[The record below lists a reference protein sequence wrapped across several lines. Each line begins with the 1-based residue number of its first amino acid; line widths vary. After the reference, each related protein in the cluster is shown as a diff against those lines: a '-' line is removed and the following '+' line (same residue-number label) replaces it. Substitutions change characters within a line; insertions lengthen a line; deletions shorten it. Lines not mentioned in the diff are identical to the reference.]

1 VLRIILRRFL
11 TILITFYTFLVT
23 HSFGLL
29 PQVRTSHVL
38 YGLKPALGRTAAA
51 FSTKPDIFDA
61 CDTFMARHMGSQG
74 KDRQAMLDAVGFK
87 TMEDLIHST
96 VPKQIRNTTHMKLDE
111 PLTES
116 EALEKLKG
124 IMGKNK
130 VMKNYIGAGYYETT
144 TPPVILRNVLEN
156 PGWYTSYTPYQAEIA
171 QGRLNSLLNYQTMV
185 AELTGMAM
193 SNASLLDE
201 STAAAEAMTMCYS
214 LGGQKRKRYFVDERV
229 NAQNIALVQ
238 TRGEALGLDIVVGKA
253 DKVDFTKEDFCGAM
267 AQYPDTYGGINDW
280 SAFNARAHASGVLT
294 TACTDLMASVLVK
307 PAGEMGFDMCVG
319 SSQRFGV
326 PMGFGG
332 PHAAYLA
339 TTPEY
344 SRKMPGRIIGV
355 SIDSRGKPALR
366 MAMQTREQHIRRDK
380 ATSNICTAQALLA
393 NMASFYGVYH
403 GPKGLKK
410 IAGRIHGMTASTAEA
425 LKAAGY
431 KLENESFFDTLHVN
445 VGAAGKTSKQ
455 IADAAVKVG
464 ANVRIIS
471 PTHVGISFGESI
483 TKADTI
489 ALLSAFGIKGELN
502 AAPATKLGNMSRESR
517 FMEHPVFNSHHSETR
532 MLRYIKSL
540 ENKDLSLNHSMIA
553 LGSCT
558 MKLNATTE
566 MIPVTWPETAN
577 MHPFAPVDQTTG
589 YMEMITSLNK
599 DLAEITG
606 FAAVSTQPNS
616 GAQGEYAGLL
626 CIREFHKSQGNGHRN
641 ICLIP
646 ASAHGT
652 NPASATMCNMK
663 VVVVKNLDDGN
674 IDMEDLVSKADKH
687 AANLGALMITYPS
700 TYGAFEEG
708 IRDIIDVVH
717 SRGGQVYMDGANM
730 NAQVGF
736 TSPGLIGADVCHLN
750 LHKTFCIPHGG
761 GGPGVGSIGVAKHLA
776 PFLPGHNVVP
786 CSGEGTNVVMKTTG
800 AVSGA
805 PFGSAAILPIS
816 WLYIKMLGTKGL
828 MESTGMAILNANYM
842 AKRIEEGY
850 EILFRGANGQ
860 CAHEFIIDLR
870 DFKSYGIVEE
880 DVAKRLQDYG
890 FHSPTMSW
898 PVGGTIMVE
907 PTESEDKAEMDR
919 FCNAM
924 LSIRKEIE
932 DVVTG
937 AVLAKDSPLKGAP
950 HTQDMVVADVWD
962 KVYSRET
969 AAFPA
974 PWVKENKF
982 WPTVGRIDNVYG
994 DRNLVCSCPPVES
1007 YVEVEVDR

>member
-1 VLRIILRRFL
+1 MNQNV
-11 TILITFYTFLVT
+11 
-23 HSFGLL
+23 S
-29 PQVRTSHVL
+29 
-38 YGLKPALGRTAAA
+38 A
-51 FSTKPDIFDA
+51 FSTKPDVFDA
-61 CDTFMARHMGSQG
+61 CDTFMGRHMGSQG
-74 KDRQAMLDAVGFK
+74 KDRQAMLEAVGFK
-87 TMEDLIHST
+87 NMDDLIAST
-96 VPKQIRNTTHMKLDE
+96 VPKHIRKNSPMKLDA

-116 EALEKLKG
+116 EALASLKN
-124 IMGKNK
+124 IMKKNVVLK
-130 VMKNYIGAGYYETT
+130 SFIGAGYYETI

-156 PGWYTSYTPYQAEIA
+156 PGWYTAYTPYQAEIA

-185 AELTGMAM
+185 SDLTGMAM

-201 STAAAEAMTMCYS
+201 ATAGAEAMAMSYNLS
-214 LGGQKRKRYFVDERV
+214 GQTRKRYFVDERV
-229 NAQNIALVQ
+229 HPQNISLVQ
-238 TRGEALGLDIVVGKA
+238 TRGVALGLDVVVGKA
-253 DKVDFTKEDFCGAM
+253 ENIDFTGEDFCGAM
-267 AQYPDTYGGINDW
+267 AQYPDTYGNISDW
-280 SAFNARAHASGVLT
+280 SAFNERAHASGVLT
-294 TACTDLMASVLVK
+294 TACTDLMASVLVR

-339 TTPEY
+339 TTLEY

-403 GPKGLKK
+403 GPDGLKK
-410 IAGRIHGMTASTAEA
+410 IASRIHGMTASTAEA
-425 LKAAGY
+425 LRAAGY
-431 KLENESFFDTLHVN
+431 KIENKTFFDTLLVD
-445 VGAAGKTSKQ
+445 VSSKGKTSAQ
-455 IADAAVKVG
+455 ISAAAIKAGV
-464 ANVRIIS
+464 NVRIVND
-471 PTHVGISFGESI
+471 THVGISFGESI
-483 TKADTI
+483 TKADTL
-489 ALLSAFGIKGELN
+489 ALLSAFGAKGPLN
-502 AAPATKLGNMSRESR
+502 GSPANVFGKMARTSE
-517 FMEHPVFNSHHSETR
+517 FMTHPVFNSHHSETR
-532 MLRYIKSL
+532 MLRYMKSL

-566 MIPVTWPETAN
+566 MIPVTWNETAN
-577 MHPFAPVDQTTG
+577 MHPFVPVEQATG
-589 YMEMITSLNK
+589 YIEMISSLHK
-599 DLAEITG
+599 DLCEITG

-626 CIREFHKSQGNGHRN
+626 CIREYHISNGQGHRN

-646 ASAHGT
+646 VSAHGT
-652 NPASATMCNMK
+652 NPASAAMCGMK
-663 VVVVKNLDDGN
+663 VVVVKNNEDGTVDIDD
-674 IDMEDLVSKADKH
+674 LRAKAEKH
-687 AANLGALMITYPS
+687 SNELSALMITYPS

-708 IRDIIDVVH
+708 IKDVIDIVH
-717 SRGGQVYMDGANM
+717 KHGGQVYMDGANM

-736 TSPGLIGADVCHLN
+736 TSPGHIGADVCHLN

-761 GGPGVGSIGVAKHLA
+761 GGPGVGTVCVAKHLA
-776 PFLPGHNVVP
+776 PFLPGHPVIP
-786 CSGEGTNVVMKTTG
+786 CSGEGKNVVRKATG
-800 AVSGA
+800 SVSGA
-805 PFGSAAILPIS
+805 PYGSAAILPIS
-816 WLYIKMLGTKGL
+816 WLYIKMLGDAGL
-828 MESTGMAILNANYM
+828 KESTSMAILNANYM

-850 EILFRGANGQ
+850 DILFRGANGQ

-870 DFKSYGIVEE
+870 AFKSYGIVEE

-907 PTESEDKAEMDR
+907 PTESEDKAELDR
-919 FCNAM
+919 FCDAM

-937 AVLAKDSPLKGAP
+937 AVLPKDSPLKGAP
-950 HTQDMVVADVWD
+950 HTQDMVTAEVWN
-962 KVYSRET
+962 KSYSRET
-969 AAFPA
+969 AAYPA
-974 PWVKENKF
+974 PWVKANKF

-1007 YVEVEVDR
+1007 YVEVEATQKK

>member
-1 VLRIILRRFL
+1 
-11 TILITFYTFLVT
+11 
-23 HSFGLL
+23 
-29 PQVRTSHVL
+29 
-38 YGLKPALGRTAAA
+38 
-51 FSTKPDIFDA
+51 
-61 CDTFMARHMGSQG
+61 MGSQG
-74 KDRQAMLDAVGFK
+74 KDRQAMLDVVGFK

-96 VPKQIRNTTHMKLDE
+96 IPKHIRNKKLMQLDE
-111 PLTES
+111 PMS
-116 EALEKLKG
+116 ETHALNRLKG
-124 IMGKNK
+124 IMSKNK
-130 VMKNYIGAGYYETT
+130 VMKNYIGVGYYETL

-171 QGRLNSLLNYQTMV
+171 QGRLTSLLNYQTMV
-185 AELTGMAM
+185 ADLTGMAM

-201 STAAAEAMTMCYS
+201 ATAAAEAMAMCYS

-238 TRGEALGLDIVVGKA
+238 TRGEALGIDIIVGKV
-253 DKVDFTKEDFCGAM
+253 DEIDFTKEDFCGAL
-267 AQYPDTYGGINDW
+267 AQYPDTYGGIEDW
-280 SAFNARAHASGVLT
+280 SAFNERAHASGVLT
-294 TACTDLMASVLVK
+294 TACTDLMASVLLK

-319 SSQRFGV
+319 CSQRFGV

-332 PHAAYLA
+332 PHAAFLA
-339 TTPEY
+339 TTSEY

-393 NMASFYGVYH
+393 NMAAFYGVYH
-403 GPKGLKK
+403 GPEGLKK
-410 IAGRIHGMTASTAEA
+410 IAGRIHGMTASTAAA
-425 LKAAGY
+425 LQAAGY
-431 KLENESFFDTLHVN
+431 KLENKHFFDTLSVD
-445 VGAAGKTSKQ
+445 VSAAGKTSQQ
-455 IADAAVKVG
+455 IADAAVQVG

-471 PTHVGISFGESI
+471 PSHVGISFGEAI
-483 TKADTI
+483 TKEDTV
-489 ALLSAFGIKGELN
+489 ALLSAFGINGALN
-502 AAPATKLGNMSRESR
+502 AAPAPAVGKLGRESR
-517 FMEHPVFNSHHSETR
+517 FMQHPVFNMYHSETR

-566 MIPVTWPETAN
+566 MIPVTWSETAN
-577 MHPFAPVDQTTG
+577 IHPFAPANQTTG
-589 YMEMITSLNK
+589 YLEMITSLNK

-626 CIREFHKSQGNGHRN
+626 CIREFHKANGEGHRN
-641 ICLIP
+641 VCLIP

-652 NPASATMCNMK
+652 NPASAAMCGMK
-663 VVVVKNLDDGN
+663 IIVVKNKEDGN
-674 IDMEDLVSKADKH
+674 IDIDDLVDKADKH

-700 TYGAFEEG
+700 TYGVFEEN

-736 TSPGLIGADVCHLN
+736 TSPGHIGADVCHLN

-776 PFLPGHNVVP
+776 PFLPGHSVVP
-786 CSGEGTNVVMKTTG
+786 CSGEGDNVVVKSTG
-800 AVSGA
+800 AVSAA

-816 WLYIKMLGTKGL
+816 WLYIKMLGTQGL
-828 MESTGMAILNANYM
+828 MEATGMAILNANYM

-850 EILFRGANGQ
+850 EILFRGINGQ

-932 DVVTG
+932 DVVAG
-937 AVLAKDSPLKGAP
+937 AVLVKDSPLKGAP
-950 HTQDMVVADVWD
+950 HTQDMVTAEVWD

-974 PWVKENKF
+974 HWVKENKF

-1007 YVEVEVDR
+1007 YVEVEVER